1 MCPPDE
7 SVDCLMSSSM
17 GKAVWR
23 FSNCSQLVLDSFNG
37 NCLNNQP
44 KSLYGDPVCGN
55 GFVEEGEECD
65 CGTEEVGVLEFCW
78 MLIGF
83 NDHSYL
89 RNASNLI
96 LKICHSNWVS
106 DLPIQFPSTFNY
118 SYHLT
123 HRCPMSIVPF
133 RSVLLVTLVANQSG
147 VS

>member
-1 MCPPDE
+1 MIAPHLIFYCDFLSAPFSSDECVCPPDE

-65 CGTEEVGVLEFCW
+65 CGTEEVRVLESCW
-78 MLIGF
+78 IGTWLLLDTVKHTF
-83 NDHSYL
+83 
-89 RNASNLI
+89 
-96 LKICHSNWVS
+96 KIRW
-106 DLPIQFPSTFNY
+106 
-118 SYHLT
+118 
-123 HRCPMSIVPF
+123 RK
-133 RSVLLVTLVANQSG
+133 
-147 VS
+147 